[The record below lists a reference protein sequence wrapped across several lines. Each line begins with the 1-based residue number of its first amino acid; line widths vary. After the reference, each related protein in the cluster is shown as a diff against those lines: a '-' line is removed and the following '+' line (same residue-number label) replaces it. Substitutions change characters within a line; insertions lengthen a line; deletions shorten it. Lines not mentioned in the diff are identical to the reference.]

1 MPETGS
7 APPQQIAQFRSD
19 GITAATGLRIPFFS
33 DDFSRAYGL
42 PPARIVNMMSEAT
55 PLREERPYVP
65 LVGLRET
72 RYSRPGL
79 VPFVS
84 CGSGPI
90 RGMAISPPFLL
101 AIPFFVSG
109 NTFYDAN
116 GTARGSCPGTDRV
129 RFAASASQM
138 VAVSEGVAY
147 LCDDGT
153 GGVFTPF
160 PLTASWIA
168 DGSALPPVSDVAWIG
183 DRFVYSVLGTS
194 MFYYSEVNDA
204 ANVPGLNF
212 ESTEATPA
220 PILGLTV
227 WNDQLCAFTSQSVEF
242 FALSGS
248 ADAPFTPQNGL
259 GFQRGCASRD
269 AIAYA
274 DNAIFWVGENRVVY
288 RSAPSPTRISS
299 NSIEDK
305 LRQCADISTL
315 SAFVVSFEGHE
326 LYVLTIPG
334 VGTYAYDIS
343 RIGTTISTYG
353 DSYSRGEWDEW
364 QSWGAPVFRGQAGIM
379 AGGVAYVGDNASA
392 AVFTMKMGVYT
403 DAGGPLVRQVSSFI
417 KIEEGNPRC
426 LNFVLQCVAG
436 VGNPSGA
443 GMNPVA
449 EMRFSDDL
457 GGTFTAWRET
467 SLGVQGGYATRAMWQ
482 RLGRMRAPGRLVEIR
497 VSDPV
502 NACFSHLELN
512 ASRPAW

>member
-1 MPETGS
+1 MAETGS

-33 DDFSRAYGL
+33 GDFSRAYGL

-65 LVGLRET
+65 LVGLREI

-79 VPFVS
+79 VSFANYAAGPTRGLFQQDGAFGGAIFWVTGTS
-84 CGSGPI
+84 VYHGSVLI
-90 RGMAISPPFLL
+90 
-101 AIPFFVSG
+101 
-109 NTFYDAN
+109 
-116 GTARGSCPGTDRV
+116 GSIPGTGLV
-129 RFAASASQM
+129 RFACTESQAVF
-138 VAVSEGVAY
+138 VAGGVAY
-147 LCDDGT
+147 LWDGT
-153 GGVFTPF
+153 TFG
-160 PLTASWIA
+160 PLASNLSFIA
-168 DGSALPPVSDVAWIG
+168 NSSYLPPIIDVVCLAQQFVFACAASI
-183 DRFVYSVLGTS
+183 RFYFSA
-194 MFYYSEVNDA
+194 VNDA
-204 ANVPGLNF
+204 TNIDALNF
-212 ESTEATPA
+212 ESKEVYPD
-220 PILGLTV
+220 PIVALSILD
-227 WNDQLCAFTSQSVEF
+227 DQLMVLGSASVQYFT
-242 FALSGS
+242 LSGN
-248 ADAPFTPQNGL
+248 ANAPFAPKFGG
-259 GFQRGCASRD
+259 GFQRGCAARD
-269 AIAYA
+269 AVRYA

-288 RSAPSPTRISS
+288 RSAPVPGRVSS

-315 SAFVVSFEGHE
+315 SAFVVNFEGHE

-353 DSYSRGEWDEW
+353 DSWSRGEWDEW
-364 QSWGAPVFRGQAGIM
+364 QSWGAPVFRGTAGIM
-379 AGGVAYVGDNASA
+379 AGGVAYVGDNASGA
-392 AVFTMKMGVYT
+392 LFTMEMGVYT

-457 GGTFTAWRET
+457 GGTFTPWRET